1 MNSLQEIA
9 ASFRLVILGE
19 TTCRLFFVSSPI
31 IWIFGC
37 FFLGVS
43 AITIYCRFD
52 CSGFTVYM
60 IVFGL
65 FMLICGVFS
74 ASNTIHVCIQLPTS
88 PVALKIQKIGQVV
101 ILVIY
106 LIMIFVGYALSW
118 SVGGLVMEK
127 SVKDALIGEFDSLF
141 YNELTFLALFVV
153 TTFSCLLS

>member
-1 MNSLQEIA
+1 
-9 ASFRLVILGE
+9 
-19 TTCRLFFVSSPI
+19 
-31 IWIFGC
+31 
-37 FFLGVS
+37 
-43 AITIYCRFD
+43 
-52 CSGFTVYM
+52 M